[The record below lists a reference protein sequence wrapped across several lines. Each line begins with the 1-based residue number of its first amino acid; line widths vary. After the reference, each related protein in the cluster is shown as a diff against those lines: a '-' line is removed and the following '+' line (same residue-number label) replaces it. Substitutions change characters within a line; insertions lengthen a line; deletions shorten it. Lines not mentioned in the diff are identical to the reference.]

1 MKSVTTKLRR
11 LTDLKNELKKHA
23 NPQRALVSK
32 SFFKTG
38 KGEYG
43 EGDVFLGLAV
53 PDQRKIAKEFKTLP
67 LSDVQKLLKSKIH
80 EERFVA
86 LVLLVMRYQSGD
98 ESVKKD
104 IFERYLSMSKWIN
117 NWDLVDTSAP
127 QIVGDYCWRT
137 KDRQTLKNLIK
148 SSDLWE
154 RRIGVLATLTFI
166 RQGDVKLTLELSQ
179 KLLNDPHDLIHKAVG
194 WMLREAE
201 PRSPQEVKKFLD
213 LHAARMPRIM
223 LRYAIEKFSAPERS
237 KLMRKKIQ
245 VKKEG
250 L

>member
-1 MKSVTTKLRR
+1 MTSVTIKLTKLVE
-11 LTDLKNELKKHA
+11 LKAELKKHA

-43 EGDVFLGLAV
+43 EGDVFLGLSV
-53 PDQRKIAKEFKTLP
+53 PDQRKIAKEYKALP

-98 ESVKKD
+98 ESAKKD

-137 KDRQTLKNLIK
+137 EDRQALKNLIK

-166 RQGDVKLTLELSQ
+166 RQGDVKLTLELAE
-179 KLLNDPHDLIHKAVG
+179 KLLNDRHDLIHKAVG
-194 WMLREAE
+194 WMLREAGS
-201 PRSPQEVKKFLD
+201 RSPQEVKKFLNR
-213 LHAARMPRIM
+213 HAARMPRTM
-223 LRYAIEKFSAPERS
+223 LRYAIEKFSPDERHRYLQA
-237 KLMRKKIQ
+237 KF
-245 VKKEG
+245 E
-250 L
+250 

>member
-1 MKSVTTKLRR
+1 MKSTKL
-11 LTDLKNELKKHA
+11 LSLKTLKAELKKHT

-43 EGDVFLGLAV
+43 EGDVFLGLSV
-53 PDQRKIAKEFKTLP
+53 PDQRKIAKEFKALP
-67 LSDVQKLLKSKIH
+67 LSDVQELLKSKIH

-86 LVLLVMRYQSGD
+86 LVLLVARYQSGD
-98 ESVKKD
+98 ESAKKD
-104 IFERYLSMSKWIN
+104 VFERYLSMSKWIN

-148 SSDLWE
+148 STDLWE

-166 RQGDVKLTLELSQ
+166 RQGDVKLTLELAQ
-179 KLLNDPHDLIHKAVG
+179 KLLNDHHDLIHKSVG

-213 LHAARMPRIM
+213 LYAARMPRTM
-223 LRYAIEKFSAPERS
+223 LRYAIEKFSKTERNRYLQA
-237 KLMRKKIQ
+237 KFK
-245 VKKEG
+245 
-250 L
+250 

>member
-11 LTDLKNELKKHA
+11 LIDLKNELKKHA
-23 NPQRALVSK
+23 NLQRALVSK

-53 PDQRKIAKEFKTLP
+53 PDQRKIAKEFKALP

-86 LVLLVMRYQSGD
+86 LVLLVIRYQSGD
-98 ESVKKD
+98 ENTKKD

-127 QIVGDYCWRT
+127 QIVGDYCWRQN
-137 KDRQTLKNLIK
+137 DRQILKNLIK

-166 RQGDVKLTLELSQ
+166 RQGDVKLTLELAQ
-179 KLLNDPHDLIHKAVG
+179 KLLNDHHDLIHKAVG

-201 PRSPQEVKKFLD
+201 SRAPKEVRKFLD
-213 LHAARMPRIM
+213 QHARRMPRTM
-223 LRYAIEKFSAPERS
+223 LRYAIEKFSSPERS
-237 KLMRKKIQ
+237 KFMRKKSQ
-245 VKKEG
+245 
-250 L
+250 